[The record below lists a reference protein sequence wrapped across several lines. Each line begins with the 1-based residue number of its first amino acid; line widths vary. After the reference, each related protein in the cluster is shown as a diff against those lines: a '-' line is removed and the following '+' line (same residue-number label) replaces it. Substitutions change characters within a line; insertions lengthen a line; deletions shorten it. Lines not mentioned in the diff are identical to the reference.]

1 MAGKTFYIGKQLK
14 DTYQILID
22 IIRQSSTFRKERE
35 SKKVKKHKRGKCKSL
50 IWIKYKTLINLV
62 KYSDRKALS
71 RYQSLTDKKNS
82 RIS

>member
-50 IWIKYKTLINLV
+50 I
-62 KYSDRKALS
+62 
-71 RYQSLTDKKNS
+71 
-82 RIS
+82 